1 MYSSRFD
8 CNLSCL
14 SNSFAIHSRLAR
26 NSVWIGAQDDLAA
39 TKVQGLI
46 AIFLVFQTPLLFT
59 LGWQG
64 IPSGL
69 DKDKEE
75 GEEEPEGNK
84 QYSGEP
90 SRRKTIVVPVDSVQ
104 QSISQSQGDGGIV
117 VVQEVPAGNENEEMC
132 ISEKGWM
139 QVSDPWWTR
148 VRKSKFVEALLANS
162 NIATCLGVFC
172 GLIDPLR
179 HAMFNPS
186 WPISP
191 VLLAMEAL
199 GDAAIPLT
207 NVALG
212 GLLARHL
219 SKHTLS
225 GRTLL
230 LFVFA
235 RTAFIPLINV
245 LVTWGLW

>member
-1 MYSSRFD
+1 
-8 CNLSCL
+8 
-14 SNSFAIHSRLAR
+14 
-26 NSVWIGAQDDLAA
+26 
-39 TKVQGLI
+39 
-46 AIFLVFQTPLLFT
+46 
-59 LGWQG
+59 
-64 IPSGL
+64 
-69 DKDKEE
+69 
-75 GEEEPEGNK
+75 
-84 QYSGEP
+84 
-90 SRRKTIVVPVDSVQ
+90 
-104 QSISQSQGDGGIV
+104 
-117 VVQEVPAGNENEEMC
+117 MC

-245 LVTWGLW
+245 LVTWGLWKGSVLSRDPVVRLVFLMSATVPLANTIVVFADMKHSGREGMATLVLVSYVAFFLTISGWLTLYLAMIFNPSFPLLILQ